1 MLLAVG
7 ARLISETSQYHL
19 IGVSQTWLSVHA
31 GVYLLALLLR
41 RRYRPMATAVVVWLS
56 KPVLLLFA
64 LQLYTLGIG
73 INHYVV
79 AMDSLCALILISA
92 SLPVVGYLS
101 ALRNKLVVRS
111 CSRFSREGG
120 ADVVGPQTAPC
131 GADLAATNCL
141 LALAVLRLAL
151 DQPEADL
158 ASAVPM
164 WLLIIH
170 PLPLLWYWA
179 EANVRRCTKQHGE
192 VGSEQRGGADRRRQF
207 VLAKKLL
214 HVSVTA
220 GRLKTSDD
228 DDDDVQLR
236 TVERITVL

>member
-7 ARLISETSQYHL
+7 ARLISETPEYHL
-19 IGVSQTWLSVHA
+19 IGVSQTWLSVYA
-31 GVYLLALLLR
+31 GVYLVALLLR
-41 RRYRPMATAVVVWLS
+41 HRYRRLATAVIVWLS

-79 AMDSLCALILISA
+79 SMDSLCSLVLVSA
-92 SLPVVGYLS
+92 SLPVLGYLS
-101 ALRNKLVVRS
+101 GLRNKLVFHS
-111 CSRFSREGG
+111 CSCFSREGR
-120 ADVVGPQTAPC
+120 AAIVGTHTAPC

-158 ASAVPM
+158 ASAVPI
-164 WLLIIH
+164 WLLIMH

-179 EANVRRCTKQHGE
+179 VANVRRCTKKRAE
-192 VGSEQRGGADRRRQF
+192 VGPEQPDERHHFGFAR
-207 VLAKKLL
+207 KLL
-214 HVSVTA
+214 HVSVTS
-220 GRLKTSDD
+220 GRLKTNDD
-228 DDDDVQLR
+228 NDDVQLR
-236 TVERITVL
+236 TVERVTVL